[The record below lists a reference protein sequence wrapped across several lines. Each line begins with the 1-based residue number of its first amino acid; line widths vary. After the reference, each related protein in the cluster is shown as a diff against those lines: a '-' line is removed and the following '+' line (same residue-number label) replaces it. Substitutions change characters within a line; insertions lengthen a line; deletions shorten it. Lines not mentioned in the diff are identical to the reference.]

1 MASVFD
7 QADEY
12 HMLMLEGTDALTLR
26 KARFSE
32 VLTPLNTVI
41 VISAGCSLLL
51 MLPLVGSMLSDPTVM
66 LRCLFGIALCYA
78 LVTVGAVSANHTATR
93 LDSISRRRDD

>member
-1 MASVFD
+1 MQSASVFD

-51 MLPLVGSMLSDPTVM
+51 MLPLVGSMLSNPAVL
-66 LRCLFGIALCYA
+66 LRCCSALCCA
-78 LVTVGAVSANHTATR
+78 MR
-93 LDSISRRRDD
+93 W